1 MLVKFGET
9 IVVATVKTVVSEPEL
24 SAPEEGFLGNFDI
37 FNWFAVL
44 IFSEVINF
52 HLAAGARYDV
62 KPGPPVE
69 EVQEITD
76 NLAKAIKS

>member
-1 MLVKFGET
+1 M
-9 IVVATVKTVVSEPEL
+9 I
-24 SAPEEGFLGNFDI
+24 NF
-37 FNWFAVL
+37 V
-44 IFSEVINF
+44 VINF

-76 NLAKAIKS
+76 NLAKIIKS